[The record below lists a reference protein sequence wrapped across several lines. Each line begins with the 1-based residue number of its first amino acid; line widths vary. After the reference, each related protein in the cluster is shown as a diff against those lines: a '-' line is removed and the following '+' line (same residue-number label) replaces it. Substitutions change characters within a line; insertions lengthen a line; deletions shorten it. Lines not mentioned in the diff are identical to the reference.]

1 MPSALIMRKGKQMLR
16 RTRIIWNCI
25 FISLAVFCVSWWAWQ
40 KSFHLK
46 TLVSNGETVYEPG
59 FYYSSPSGPL
69 HRTAFRR
76 IQAGH
81 LRQGNKEYIQEYG
94 GAYPTEAENTL
105 KERGYEEFFGQLM
118 HYRHYQDKEIYVYDN
133 WYEEKLFWKI
143 FVVSGETVKEF
154 QVAKTETFDSV
165 TNCTADDKYIY
176 LQLNI
181 NQALN
186 GDNMVIVIV
195 RIEIATGA
203 QETYR
208 VEAKDFGNIISR
220 RGSWFDPRT
229 ERLIALT
236 YGESRQKELQAY
248 SFRTGEKK
256 TIVLEK
262 PASWVL
268 ASEDGYL
275 LVNANSG
282 RIIFYAYDLDWN
294 PAPEKDIEI
303 PLVNIADVR
312 RLKPLASRQIDES
325 VHLADGI
332 VYGCIEG
339 ENALWYYAVDL
350 EAQKV
355 VALWEVQHP
364 KGKLYLQSH
373 LLFHKETGCEP
384 YPTLF

>member
-1 MPSALIMRKGKQMLR
+1 MLR

-25 FISLAVFCVSWWAWQ
+25 FISLAVFCVFWWAWQ

-46 TLVSNGETVYEPG
+46 TLVSNGETAYEPG
-59 FYYSSPSGPL
+59 FYYSDGGTIIEK
-69 HRTAFRR
+69 TAFRQ

-81 LRQGNKEYIQEYG
+81 LRKGKKEYIQGYS
-94 GAYPTEAENTL
+94 GAQPEDAENAL

-133 WYEEKLFWKI
+133 WYEEKLFWQV

-165 TNCTADDKYIY
+165 INCTADDKYIY

-186 GDNMVIVIV
+186 GDNMEIIIV
-195 RIEIATGA
+195 RIEMATGA
-203 QETYR
+203 QKNYTIK
-208 VEAKDFGNIISR
+208 AKEISNSSVD
-220 RGSWFDPRT
+220 GLQFDPRT

-236 YGESRQKELQAY
+236 NNGSQKEIQAY
-248 SFRTGEKK
+248 SFQTGEKK

-282 RIIFYAYDLDWN
+282 RIIFYAYDMDWN

-303 PLVNIADVR
+303 PLVNIADIR
-312 RLKPLASRQIDES
+312 RLKPLASWQSDKS
-325 VHLADGI
+325 VQLADGI
-332 VYGCIEG
+332 AYGCIEG
-339 ENALWYYAVDL
+339 EEALWYYAVDL

-355 VALWEVQHP
+355 VALWEVRHP
-364 KGKLYLQSH
+364 KGDLKLRDH
-373 LLFHKETGCEP
+373 FLFHKETGCEP

>member
-1 MPSALIMRKGKQMLR
+1 M
-16 RTRIIWNCI
+16 
-25 FISLAVFCVSWWAWQ
+25 
-40 KSFHLK
+40 
-46 TLVSNGETVYEPG
+46 
-59 FYYSSPSGPL
+59 
-69 HRTAFRR
+69 
-76 IQAGH
+76 
-81 LRQGNKEYIQEYG
+81 
-94 GAYPTEAENTL
+94 
-105 KERGYEEFFGQLM
+105 
-118 HYRHYQDKEIYVYDN
+118 
-133 WYEEKLFWKI
+133 
-143 FVVSGETVKEF
+143 
-154 QVAKTETFDSV
+154 
-165 TNCTADDKYIY
+165 
-176 LQLNI
+176 
-181 NQALN
+181 
-186 GDNMVIVIV
+186 
-195 RIEIATGA
+195 
-203 QETYR
+203 
-208 VEAKDFGNIISR
+208 
-220 RGSWFDPRT
+220 
-229 ERLIALT
+229 T

-384 YPTLF
+384 YPSLF